1 MVNNSDINNEK
12 QKLDYIAKNNL
23 YFKGVGAISAKYCF
37 NIITRFFKGGTCLEL
52 GPADGFMTQYLIQYF
67 NSVSCVEGSKILCE
81 NLMKNFKDIIV
92 INSLF
97 EEFETE
103 KKFDA
108 IILGHVLEHVED
120 PVLIL
125 KKAKNWLTHE
135 GKIFVAVPNARSI
148 HRQAAVIM
156 GLLKNEC
163 ELNETDHSIGHR
175 RVYTPESLR
184 GEFIEAGLK
193 IEHYGGYWLKP
204 LSNTQIDSCFTDSM
218 IDAFMVLGERYPDIA
233 AEIYVVA
240 RG

>member
-1 MVNNSDINNEK
+1 MAKYFDKNVEK
-12 QKLDYIAKNNL
+12 QNLDDLAENGL
-23 YFKGVGAISAKYCF
+23 YSKGVNSITIKYSF

-52 GPADGFMTQYLIQYF
+52 GTGDGVMTKDLIQYF
-67 NSVSCVEGSKILCE
+67 ESVTCVEGSKILCE

-108 IILGHVLEHVED
+108 IILGYVLEHVED

-163 ELNETDHSIGHR
+163 ELNETDHSVGHR